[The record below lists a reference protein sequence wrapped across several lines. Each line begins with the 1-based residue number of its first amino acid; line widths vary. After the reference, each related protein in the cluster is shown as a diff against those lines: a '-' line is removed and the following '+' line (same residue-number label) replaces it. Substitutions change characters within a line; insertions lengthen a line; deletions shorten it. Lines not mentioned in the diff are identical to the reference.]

1 MNIPVDANGNPMAK
15 VGNGAKETIPTAQYA
30 NITIGPAY
38 VEKWVEDN
46 PESIRTGLQECLDA
60 AEEVLGNERDR
71 LVEAIR
77 AAGIK

>member
-1 MNIPVDANGNPMAK
+1 MSTPLDPNGKPMAK

-30 NITIGPAY
+30 NITIGPAWVEKY
-38 VEKWVEDN
+38 VEDT
-46 PESIRTGLQECLDA
+46 PEAIRTGLQECLEA
-60 AEEVLGNERDR
+60 AEEVLGEERDR